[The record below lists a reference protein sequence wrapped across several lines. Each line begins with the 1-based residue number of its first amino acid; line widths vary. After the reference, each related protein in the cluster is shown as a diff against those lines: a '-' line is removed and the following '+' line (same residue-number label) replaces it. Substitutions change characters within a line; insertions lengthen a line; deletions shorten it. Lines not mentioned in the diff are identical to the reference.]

1 MMKFELYL
9 VSIHKSNM
17 DCGCRLLSPPFF
29 ALSFLHSAFLNKLK
43 PAVNSN

>member
-17 DCGCRLLSPPFF
+17 DCGRHLLSPPFF
-29 ALSFLHSAFLNKLK
+29 ALSFHHSAFLNKLK
-43 PAVNSN
+43 AAVNNN